1 MRLKTHRNAVLAMAA
16 FLGATSFARTA
27 EAQFHPSLYGSA
39 EADTRHSQFYLL
51 GLYVGYGG
59 LGWTPYFDING
70 WLLDYPVSGTRQ
82 TLSAINPTIGLA
94 YSGSNSGV
102 SFGVGYSFV
111 HNPILSVPGAVSGGE
126 SGMTASFG
134 AYHNGTGTRALNTQ
148 FLSEYNFGSRYIWAR
163 GRGSV
168 PFGYSVSH
176 PARIGLEVI
185 GQGGGKGGVTTNEFD
200 IGPTLEYAW
209 TPNFST
215 TAVVGYKNVG
225 VNVNG
230 LASDRQSAAYFKLE
244 FSLSP

>member
-1 MRLKTHRNAVLAMAA
+1 MRLKTHRNAILAVAA
-16 FLGATSFARTA
+16 FLGVTTFARKA
-27 EAQFHPSLYGSA
+27 EAQLHPSLYGSA

-59 LGWTPYFDING
+59 LGWTPYFDLNG
-70 WLLDYPVSGTRQ
+70 WLLNYPVTGTHQ
-82 TLSAINPTIGLA
+82 TLSAINPTVGLA
-94 YSGSNSGV
+94 YSGQNSGV

-111 HNPILSVPGAVSGGE
+111 HNPILGVPGAASGGE
-126 SGMTASFG
+126 SGVTASFG
-134 AYHNGTGTRALNTQ
+134 AYHNGTGSRAFNTQ
-148 FLSEYNFGSRYIWAR
+148 FLSEYNFGSQYIWAR

-168 PFGYSVSH
+168 PFGSSVRH
-176 PARIGLEVI
+176 PARVGLEVV
-185 GQGGGKGGVTTNEFD
+185 GQGGGKNGTTTSEFD

-225 VNVNG
+225 STFNNV
-230 LASDRQSAAYFKLE
+230 SSERESAAYFKLE